1 MPKSKAVMNGP
12 GDVEMNANSS
22 SGAKKAMNRTVSSV
36 ITHSKTSNT
45 KRKATLAVISN
56 EKSSLDNNVELTES
70 NDVEIEAGGA
80 VSVKNKVKRFFF

>member
-1 MPKSKAVMNGP
+1 MPKSKVVMNGP

-36 ITHSKTSNT
+36 ITRSKTSNT

-56 EKSSLDNNVELTES
+56 EKSSLDDNVELTES